1 MPRGGES
8 EDRNDAPRS
17 QNALG
22 AGLRRPAG
30 CTEGGRWHRAR
41 HDRDVRQ
48 RGSGRSTQETQQLQ
62 TQTHLAGEPRS
73 ARGRQRAAAVSA
85 GAVGGGEAASGD
97 GRTGRTGTRTA
108 YSGHLVNAVRHRDV
122 TDGCRA
128 PRPSLTKRAP
138 SSRSRGP
145 RSGRTVSSAR
155 KHGSINARRPKH
167 SKALCTP
174 QAHDTRHR
182 RRERTGDFRDRGN

>member
-1 MPRGGES
+1 METTPHAARTRSGPGCGAPRGALRADVGTGHATTGTSDNE
-8 EDRNDAPRS
+8 EAVAPP
-17 QNALG
+17 
-22 AGLRRPAG
+22 RRPSNCRRRRTWRESRAARE
-30 CTEGGRWHRAR
+30 EGR
-41 HDRDVRQ
+41 
-48 RGSGRSTQETQQLQ
+48 
-62 TQTHLAGEPRS
+62 
-73 ARGRQRAAAVSA
+73 RAAAVSA
-85 GAVGGGEAASGD
+85 GAAGGGEAASGD
-97 GRTGRTGTRTA
+97 GRTGRTRTRTA

-155 KHGSINARRPKH
+155 KHGSINAGRPKH

-174 QAHDTRHR
+174 QAHGIRHG
-182 RRERTGDFRDRGN
+182 RRERAGDFRDRGN

>member
-8 EDRNDAPRS
+8 EHGNDAPRS
-17 QNALG
+17 RNALG

-48 RGSGRSTQETQQLQ
+48 RASGRSTQETQQLQ
-62 TQTHLAGEPRS
+62 TQTHLVGEPRS

-85 GAVGGGEAASGD
+85 GAAGGGEAASGD
-97 GRTGRTGTRTA
+97 GRTA

-138 SSRSRGP
+138 PSRSRGP

-155 KHGSINARRPKH
+155 KHGSINARWLKL

-174 QAHDTRHR
+174 QAHGMRHGR
-182 RRERTGDFRDRGN
+182 QERAGDFRDRGN

>member
-1 MPRGGES
+1 METTPHAAGTRSGPGCGAPRGALRADVGTGHATTGRSDNEQAV
-8 EDRNDAPRS
+8 APP
-17 QNALG
+17 
-22 AGLRRPAG
+22 RRPSNCRRRRTWRESRAAQE
-30 CTEGGRWHRAR
+30 EGR
-41 HDRDVRQ
+41 
-48 RGSGRSTQETQQLQ
+48 
-62 TQTHLAGEPRS
+62 
-73 ARGRQRAAAVSA
+73 RAAAVSA
-85 GAVGGGEAASGD
+85 GAAGGGEAASGD
-97 GRTGRTGTRTA
+97 GRTA

-174 QAHDTRHR
+174 QAHDTRHG
-182 RRERTGDFRDRGN
+182 RRERAGDFRDRGN

>member
-8 EDRNDAPRS
+8 EHGNDAPRS
-17 QNALG
+17 RNALG

-62 TQTHLAGEPRS
+62 TQTHLVGEPHN

-85 GAVGGGEAASGD
+85 GGGEAASGD

-128 PRPSLTKRAP
+128 PRPSLRKRAP

-155 KHGSINARRPKH
+155 KHGSINARRLKL

-174 QAHDTRHR
+174 QAHGIRHG
-182 RRERTGDFRDRGN
+182 RRERAGDFRDRGN

>member
-1 MPRGGES
+1 METTPHAARTRSGPGCGAPRGALRADVGTGHATTGTSDNEQAV
-8 EDRNDAPRS
+8 APP
-17 QNALG
+17 
-22 AGLRRPAG
+22 RRPSNCRRRRTWRESRAARE
-30 CTEGGRWHRAR
+30 EGR
-41 HDRDVRQ
+41 
-48 RGSGRSTQETQQLQ
+48 
-62 TQTHLAGEPRS
+62 
-73 ARGRQRAAAVSA
+73 RAAAVSA
-85 GAVGGGEAASGD
+85 GGGEAASGD

-155 KHGSINARRPKH
+155 KHGSINARRLKH

-174 QAHDTRHR
+174 QAHDTRHG
-182 RRERTGDFRDRGN
+182 RRERAGDFRDRGN

>member
-8 EDRNDAPRS
+8 EHGNDAPRS

-41 HDRDVRQ
+41 HDRDVRHEEAVAPP
-48 RGSGRSTQETQQLQ
+48 RRPSNCRRRRTWRESRAAREEGR
-62 TQTHLAGEPRS
+62 
-73 ARGRQRAAAVSA
+73 RAAAVSA
-85 GAVGGGEAASGD
+85 GGGEAASGD
-97 GRTGRTGTRTA
+97 GRTGRTGSRTA

-145 RSGRTVSSAR
+145 RSRRTVSSAR

-174 QAHDTRHR
+174 QAHDTRHG
-182 RRERTGDFRDRGN
+182 RRERAGDFRDRGN